1 MSIRLHNPS
10 IQPFNHYS
18 IYTHSSIQMHN
29 PFIQPVILT
38 HPPNCHILFQIIA
51 QCLNEPEVGQSE
63 HLPLLKQLLK
73 CVSSVIHSITP
84 SSSSSYSSLSLHLF
98 TVVLRI
104 LASRQSDVIR
114 NEVVSEMIK
123 LSEIQG
129 GIDSTLFQSCKRYC
143 WESKGRSHV
152 HVHIHV
158 YMYIYMYT
166 CTYTFIHVHIHCTCI
181 QWHIRTCIHVD
192 MYICTYTC

>member
-1 MSIRLHNPS
+1 MLHCPS
-10 IQPFNHYS
+10 DCI
-18 IYTHSSIQMHN
+18 THSFIHSTITQSILTRPSNCITHS
-29 PFIQPVILT
+29 VILN
-38 HPPNCHILFQIIA
+38 PPNCHILFQIIA

-84 SSSSSYSSLSLHLF
+84 SSSSSSSSYSSLSLHLF

-143 WESKGRSHV
+143 
-152 HVHIHV
+152 
-158 YMYIYMYT
+158 
-166 CTYTFIHVHIHCTCI
+166 
-181 QWHIRTCIHVD
+181 
-192 MYICTYTC
+192 